1 MILIQSVNK
10 QFKEKVVLNNLNLM
24 IPDGSIF
31 GLIGPNGAGKSTLLK
46 ILVGTMR
53 SDSGKV
59 EIDGQNVWDNPV
71 AKQNI
76 LLLSD
81 DPFFSMNDTL
91 KTLKT
96 FYSFWYPNMN
106 MAVYEKYVD
115 VFQLDEN
122 KPLKNFSKGMKR
134 QAFIIFALAIA
145 PKVLLLD
152 EAFDGLDPMMR
163 LVFKRALNE
172 LIMDYGTT
180 VVISSHNLRELEDI
194 CDTFGIVED
203 CTIVTSG
210 KIDEAKENVHKIQLA
225 FKEEVNA
232 DMFAHLDVLKCDIQS
247 RVVNLVV
254 KGDIDEVKDKLAI
267 LHPLMMEILP
277 VNLEELFI
285 FEMEKKGYGE
295 LYEIV

>member
-1 MILIQSVNK
+1 MILIQSISKHFKNK
-10 QFKEKVVLNNLNLM
+10 EVLRNLNLV
-24 IPDGSIF
+24 IPEGSIF

-46 ILVGTMR
+46 AMVGSMR
-53 SDSGKV
+53 PDSGKI
-59 EIDGQNVWDNPV
+59 EIDGENVWDNPN
-71 AKQNI
+71 AKQKV

-81 DPFFSMNDTL
+81 DPYYSMNDTL
-91 KTLKT
+91 KTLKS
-96 FYSFWYPNMN
+96 FYSFWYPTMN

-163 LVFKRALNE
+163 LVFKRALSE

-194 CDTFGIVED
+194 CDSFGIVED
-203 CTIVTSG
+203 CSIVTSG

-225 FKEEVNA
+225 FKEEANE
-232 DMFAHLDVLKCDIQS
+232 DMFVHLDVLKCDIQS

-254 KGDIDEVKDKLAI
+254 KGNIDEVKEKLCV

-295 LYEIV
+295 WYEIV

>member
-1 MILIQSVNK
+1 MILIQSLNK
-10 QFKEKVVLNNLNLM
+10 KFKNKVVLKNLNLR

-31 GLIGPNGAGKSTLLK
+31 GLIGPNGSGKSTLLK
-46 ILVGTMR
+46 TMVGSMCP
-53 SDSGKV
+53 DSGKV
-59 EIDGQNVWDNPV
+59 EMDGQNVWDNPI

-81 DPFFSMNDTL
+81 DPYFSMNDTL
-91 KTLKT
+91 KSLKT
-96 FYSFWYPNMN
+96 FYSFWYPKMN
-106 MAVYEKYVD
+106 LSVYEKYVD

-134 QAFIIFALAIA
+134 QAFIVFALAIA

-180 VVISSHNLRELEDI
+180 IVISSHNLRELEDI
-194 CDTFGIVED
+194 CDTFGIVEN
-203 CTIVTSG
+203 CSIVTSG
-210 KIDEAKENVHKIQLA
+210 KIDEAKDNVHKIQLA

-232 DMFAHLDVLKCDIQS
+232 DMFAHLDILKCDIQS

-254 KGDIDEVKDKLAI
+254 KGNIEEVKEKLSI

-285 FEMEKKGYGE
+285 FEMEKKGYGK
-295 LYEIV
+295 LYETV

>member
-10 QFKEKVVLNNLNLM
+10 QFKEKVVLKNLNLS

-46 ILVGTMR
+46 TMVGAMCP
-53 SDSGKV
+53 DSGKV

-71 AKQNI
+71 AKQKV

-81 DPFFSMNDTL
+81 DPYFSMNDTL
-91 KTLKT
+91 KTLKS
-96 FYSFWYPNMN
+96 FYSFWYPTMN

-172 LIMDYGTT
+172 LIIDYGTT

-194 CDTFGIVED
+194 CDTFGIVEN
-203 CTIVTSG
+203 CSIVTSG

-232 DMFAHLDVLKCDIQS
+232 DMFAHLDILKCDIQS

-254 KGDIDEVKDKLAI
+254 KGNIDEVKEKLSI
-267 LHPLMMEILP
+267 LHPLMMEVLP

-295 LYEIV
+295 LYENV

>member
-10 QFKEKVVLNNLNLM
+10 QFKDKVVLKNLNLV
-24 IPDGSIF
+24 IPEGSIF

-46 ILVGTMR
+46 IMTGAMAP
-53 SDSGKV
+53 DSGRV

-71 AKQNI
+71 TKQKV

-81 DPFFSMNDTL
+81 DPYFSMNDTL

-96 FYSFWYPNMN
+96 FYSFWYPTMN

-180 VVISSHNLRELEDI
+180 VIISSHNLRELEDI

-203 CTIVTSG
+203 CSIVTSG
-210 KIDEAKENVHKIQLA
+210 KIDEAKDNVHKIQLA
-225 FKEEVNA
+225 FKEEVNE

-254 KGDIDEVKDKLAI
+254 KGNIEDVKAKLSI